1 MEHKALSKGMEICDL
16 VAQLAI
22 LADRIGSVELLTC
35 SCRRDVRSGCL
46 AGAVGVLE
54 AALALQLLGSWQLL
68 LTNLKLADLTSQ
80 VLHARVWR
88 TH

>member
-1 MEHKALSKGMEICDL
+1 MEICDL

-22 LADRIGSVELLTC
+22 LADRIWSVKLLTC
-35 SCRRDVRSGCL
+35 SCRRVVSSGCL

-68 LTNLKLADLTSQ
+68 LTNLKLSDLAS
-80 VLHARVWR
+80 
-88 TH
+88 

>member
-1 MEHKALSKGMEICDL
+1 MLLMEA
-16 VAQLAI
+16 
-22 LADRIGSVELLTC
+22 SVHTRSEACHFAGVIIASC

>member
-1 MEHKALSKGMEICDL
+1 MIVEDL
-16 VAQLAI
+16 
-22 LADRIGSVELLTC
+22 IGSVKLLTC
-35 SCRRDVRSGCL
+35 SRRRDVRPGCL
-46 AGAVGVLE
+46 AGTVSLLE

-68 LTNLKLADLTSQ
+68 LTNLELADLTSQ

>member
-1 MEHKALSKGMEICDL
+1 MEICNL
-16 VAQLAI
+16 EAQFAI
-22 LADRIGSVELLTC
+22 VEDRIGSVELLTC
-35 SCRRDVRSGCL
+35 SSCRDVRPGCL
-46 AGAVGVLE
+46 AGTVRLLE

-68 LTNLKLADLTSQ
+68 LTNLELADLTSQ